1 MRTNDSLRIGDAE
14 RDAAIAALARH
25 FADGRLTQEE
35 HEERTGLALKA
46 RTGADL
52 RVLFADLPRL
62 DQPAAKPAPRR
73 VSSGRVVVSSLA
85 SAVLVMVGVF
95 VMLHLLPF
103 VALFAFVFIAG
114 RIFVG
119 GRRGWSGRSYRSDWP
134 HDSWR
139 GGGLYRR

>member
-1 MRTNDSLRIGDAE
+1 MRTNDSLRIRDAE

-46 RTGADL
+46 RIGADL

-62 DQPAAKPAPRR
+62 DQPAPKPAARR
-73 VSSGRVVVSSLA
+73 TSSGRVVLSSLA
-85 SAVLVMVGVF
+85 SAMLVMAGVF

-103 VALFAFVFIAG
+103 LALIAFAFIAG

-119 GRRGWSGRSYRSDWP
+119 GRRGWSGRPYRSDWP
-134 HDSWR
+134 HDTWR
-139 GGGLYRR
+139 GGGFYRR